1 MNILTRISRLF
12 KADIHGILDN
22 LEQPKII
29 LQQSIRDMQNE
40 VDKAEIIISELDM
53 QQATLEQKHQ
63 SLKTT
68 LKELQS
74 QLQFC
79 LQENN
84 ESLAKSVIRKKLQVD
99 LSLKE
104 HVGQLANIL
113 EEKKLKIS
121 ETEERK
127 ERLQAIRDKLALFT
141 EKTRFNESTLATEL
155 NSGITQ
161 DDIELAFLYEKQA
174 YAQTIS
180 NGEK

>member
-1 MNILTRISRLF
+1 MSILTRISRLF

-22 LEQPKII
+22 LEQPEII

-53 QQATLEQKHQ
+53 QQAKFEQKHQ
-63 SLKTT
+63 SLKIA
-68 LKELQS
+68 LKELHS

-84 ESLAKSVIRKKLQVD
+84 ESLSKSVIRKKLQVD
-99 LSLKE
+99 SSLKE
-104 HVGQLANIL
+104 LAGQLANIL
-113 EEKKLKIS
+113 EEKKLKTS

-127 ERLQAIRDKLALFT
+127 ERLQVIRDKLALFT
-141 EKTRFNESTLATEL
+141 EKTSFNESTLAADL

-174 YAQTIS
+174 YAQSIS